1 MYLKVVRDRI
11 RLQEENAEMPN
22 PIELPEKP
30 KMAETIEEI
39 IPEEITEEKEIA
51 VNGDVLIVDDDSD
64 TLFTLNEIVT
74 SCNCNTRMVKGGKEC
89 LEALAVK
96 IPDLIL
102 LDIMMPGMDGFQ
114 TLNRIK
120 QNKLWQNIPVFAVTA
135 KAMVEDKEIILR
147 HGFDDYISKPVN
159 SASMA
164 FKIERLFSK
173 LNTVVK

>member
-1 MYLKVVRDRI
+1 MI
-11 RLQEENAEMPN
+11 
-22 PIELPEKP
+22 
-30 KMAETIEEI
+30 
-39 IPEEITEEKEIA
+39 
-51 VNGDVLIVDDDSD
+51 
-64 TLFTLNEIVT
+64 
-74 SCNCNTRMVKGGKEC
+74 KGGKEC
-89 LEALAVK
+89 LEALEMK
-96 IPDLIL
+96 LPDLIL

-120 QNKLWQNIPVFAVTA
+120 QNKLWQTIPVFAVTA
-135 KAMVEDKEIILR
+135 KAMVEDKEIILK